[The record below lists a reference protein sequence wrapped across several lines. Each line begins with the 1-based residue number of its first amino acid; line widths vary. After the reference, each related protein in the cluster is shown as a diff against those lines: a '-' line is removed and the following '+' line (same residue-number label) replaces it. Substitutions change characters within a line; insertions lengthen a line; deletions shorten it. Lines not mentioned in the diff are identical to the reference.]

1 MGVSFLLK
9 LGQKSQHLSVTFLC
23 PSLPEV
29 LLKEFLVKDHIKN
42 NNFFPYPQIISL
54 EWDGMIRNDAHKK
67 ITLKLENKKLIYSF
81 ELKYANLLPNS
92 TITPQDH
99 TLHFSDYKT
108 TQIKGEIPLDQFLI

>member
-1 MGVSFLLK
+1 MSEIFLLIY
-9 LGQKSQHLSVTFLC
+9 
-23 PSLPEV
+23 PDPEV

-67 ITLKLENKKLIYSF
+67 ISLKLENKKLIYSF

-92 TITPQDH
+92 TLTPRDQ
-99 TLHFSDYKT
+99 TLQFSEYKT
-108 TQIKGEIPLDQFLI
+108 AEIKGEIPLDQFLI